1 MYTPAGEVIV
11 GHARIRGYS
20 FPAVLDFDLADDLAH
35 LDLAAKISRLTE
47 GDTSVLQERSSITLA
62 TIGAGSGVEAGLA
75 SLHRSPPRSGRS
87 SRR

>member
-1 MYTPAGEVIV
+1 MYTPAGKVIV

-47 GDTSVLQERSSITLA
+47 GDTSVLQERSSVTLP
-62 TIGAGSGVEAGLA
+62 TIGAGSGWSGGGAGIA
-75 SLHRSPPRSGRS
+75 PPKSA
-87 SRR
+87 